1 MIDNKNNTEHIIKE
15 IKNNN
20 KNMKKED
27 KILNTVNI
35 LIKMR
40 EMTIKTLNI
49 EYFKLI
55 IIKINDFN
63 YFNLFNFICSF
74 FNLI

>member
-27 KILNTVNI
+27 KILNTANI

-49 EYFKLI
+49 EYFKAI